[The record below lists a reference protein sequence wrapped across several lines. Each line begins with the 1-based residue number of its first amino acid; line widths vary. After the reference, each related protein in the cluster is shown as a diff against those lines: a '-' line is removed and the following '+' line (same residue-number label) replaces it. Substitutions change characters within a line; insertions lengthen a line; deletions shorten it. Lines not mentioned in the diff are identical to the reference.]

1 METKDICIRKG
12 IETLGIFEKDCDA
25 WVSSKDISL
34 LFDKEHKN
42 ILSLIRENI
51 IPNIAYDFAQLN
63 FKPSKYR
70 DSTGRKLPIYFLNRK
85 SFALVVMGFTGKK
98 AMNFKVSYIEA
109 FEAMKTVI
117 ETRLISKQGYKE
129 MSRAVSLI
137 GKTPDIFAKEANMIN
152 QIVLGMSAADF
163 RAVNG
168 IKDHNTRDSV
178 TFEYLERLDKA
189 QRLNSQLIIAGL
201 NYEER
206 ENVIRSNFKNVNLS
220 IEC

>member
-12 IETLGIFEKDCDA
+12 IETLGIFEKNADA
-25 WVSSKDISL
+25 WVSSKDIAQI
-34 LFDKEHKN
+34 FGKDHKRVMQD
-42 ILSLIRENI
+42 IREKI
-51 IPNIAYDFAQLN
+51 KPHVSEEFSRHN
-63 FKPSKYR
+63 FVLSKIK
-70 DSTGRKLPIYFLNRK
+70 DSRGKKQPHYLLNRK
-85 SFALVVMGFTGKK
+85 SFTIVVMGFTGKK
-98 AMNFKVSYIEA
+98 AMSFKEYYIEA

-129 MSRAVSLI
+129 MSRAVALI

-178 TFEYLERLDKA
+178 TYEYLERLDKA
-189 QRLNSQLIIAGL
+189 QRLNSQLITAGL
-201 NYEER
+201 DFEER
-206 ENVIRSNFKNVNLS
+206 EKIIRSNFKKY
-220 IEC
+220 